1 MIVRWAMFVA
11 LSASAAAASA
21 QQPTPASSRVTPQAR
36 ALFERDWVLMNWAL
50 KFFDGDHDQLLSQ
63 AEAEAAAS
71 EFRRMAD
78 SDGDGRVTPQEYNAA
93 RAAILA
99 RG

>member
-1 MIVRWAMFVA
+1 MIVRRVLLIA
-11 LSASAAAASA
+11 LAASAAAASA
-21 QQPTPASSRVTPQAR
+21 QPPTPASVRVTPHAR
-36 ALFERDWVLMNWAL
+36 TLFERDWVLMNWAL

-78 SDGDGRVTPQEYNAA
+78 SDGDGRVTPQEYAAA
-93 RAAILA
+93 RESILM

>member
-1 MIVRWAMFVA
+1 MIVRCVLLAA
-11 LSASAAAASA
+11 LAASAAAASA
-21 QQPTPASSRVTPQAR
+21 EPPTPASVRATRQAR
-36 ALFERDWVLMNWAL
+36 TLFERDWVLMNWAL

-78 SDGDGRVTPQEYNAA
+78 SDGDGRVTPQEYGAA